1 MEETLHIHQVSQ
13 AIGVLGIGVILW
25 ALAVAVTRLV
35 QVEYASL
42 RGDSVRQRRE
52 ALRGHFGFYLL
63 LGLEFLVAADIV
75 ETILKPSLT
84 ELAGLGVIVAI
95 RTVISFSLSWELSRQ
110 RAPEEPA

>member
-1 MEETLHIHQVSQ
+1 VEEALHVHQVSQ

-25 ALAVAVTRLV
+25 ALVVAVTRLV
-35 QVEYASL
+35 QVEYASV
-42 RGDSVRQRRE
+42 RGHPVQKQRE
-52 ALRGHFGFYLL
+52 ALRGHLGFYLL

-75 ETILKPSLT
+75 ETILKPSLP

-110 RAPEEPA
+110 RAPGEPA